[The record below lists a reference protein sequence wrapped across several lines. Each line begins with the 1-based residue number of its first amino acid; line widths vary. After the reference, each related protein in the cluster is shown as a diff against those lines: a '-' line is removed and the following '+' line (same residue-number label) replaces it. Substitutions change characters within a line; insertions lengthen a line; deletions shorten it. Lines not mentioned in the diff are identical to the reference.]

1 MLHLC
6 CSLIDHF
13 YPAVITWIGVE
24 TGDITVL
31 VLVTSPSRTTNP
43 CSAVDLKPVREL
55 CTKVCTVTGDL
66 TDPLLYTQGQRSA
79 DGNVRFKDDGI
90 KYWILF
96 SFPSFSC
103 QQSVW
108 PVSSWDR
115 VPFPISFSPSHIL
128 KINRFYVNVI
138 LLLMT
143 RSWIWFA
150 LLWSSASSSGPAPCS
165 LVQFWLF
172 FSSVCA
178 SHPRGLAVHFEFRES
193 TLKGSCMWLMLP
205 FDCSLSIRCVVDLQG
220 DIARGWHRP
229 PLKCV

>member
-1 MLHLC
+1 MYKHIGLLCNDIKCIFEAKCVAVTVKCWAMKSSKYHKHLC

-13 YPAVITWIGVE
+13 SPAVITCTGVE
-24 TGDITVL
+24 TGDIMVL
-31 VLVTSPSRTTNP
+31 VLVTSPSRTTDP
-43 CSAVDLKPVREL
+43 CSAIDLKPVREL
-55 CTKVCTVTGDL
+55 CRKVCTVTGDL

-79 DGNVRFKDDGI
+79 SGNVRFNDGPSVVP

-96 SFPSFSC
+96 SFPSFGC

-150 LLWSSASSSGPAPCS
+150 LLWSSASSSGPVPCS
-165 LVQFWLF
+165 LVQFWLSF
-172 FSSVCA
+172 F
-178 SHPRGLAVHFEFRES
+178 FF
-193 TLKGSCMWLMLP
+193 
-205 FDCSLSIRCVVDLQG
+205 FFQ
-220 DIARGWHRP
+220 
-229 PLKCV
+229 